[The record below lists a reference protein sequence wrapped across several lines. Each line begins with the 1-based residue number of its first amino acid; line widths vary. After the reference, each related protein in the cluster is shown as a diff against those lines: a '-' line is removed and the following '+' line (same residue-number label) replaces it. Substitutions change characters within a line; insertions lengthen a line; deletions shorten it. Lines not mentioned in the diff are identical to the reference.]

1 MMSDSH
7 SVTRRGF
14 IGGTV
19 AALAAAQAAIGTDSS
34 KAAAAGPQSP
44 APGDADKAMP
54 YGLLGKKKLS
64 RLFFGGN
71 LVTGCMHCRG
81 LKYVEPLFRAYVNEA
96 KLFETFKVA
105 EEHGINVVFESGQD
119 MVQRYNKE
127 FGGHMFCIPSIHPD
141 VNQSDAVIK
150 DEIKQKVDG
159 GAPAVYVWGVRA
171 DGLVHDRRLDII
183 AKAVDFAKAQNVPA
197 GVGAHCLTVI
207 KECEKAKIPADFYV
221 KTFHS
226 DDYPTATPKEKR
238 TEWSEGGGTYDNMW
252 CNSAEE
258 TAAFMHTVAKP
269 WIAFKILA
277 AGAIAPRQ
285 GFAHAF
291 RGGADFIAVGMF
303 DFQVKENCELMPRIV
318 KMAQKR
324 TRPWYS

>member
-1 MMSDSH
+1 MSDSH

-119 MVQRYNKE
+119 MVQGPTLRTSTE
-127 FGGHMFCIPSIHPD
+127 EPS
-141 VNQSDAVIK
+141 
-150 DEIKQKVDG
+150 
-159 GAPAVYVWGVRA
+159 
-171 DGLVHDRRLDII
+171 
-183 AKAVDFAKAQNVPA
+183 
-197 GVGAHCLTVI
+197 
-207 KECEKAKIPADFYV
+207 
-221 KTFHS
+221 
-226 DDYPTATPKEKR
+226 
-238 TEWSEGGGTYDNMW
+238 
-252 CNSAEE
+252 
-258 TAAFMHTVAKP
+258 
-269 WIAFKILA
+269 
-277 AGAIAPRQ
+277 
-285 GFAHAF
+285 
-291 RGGADFIAVGMF
+291 
-303 DFQVKENCELMPRIV
+303 
-318 KMAQKR
+318 
-324 TRPWYS
+324 